1 MEPRRAFRF
10 GVVCARGHSRHDW
23 WEKARKAEQLGYATL
38 LVPDHL
44 QDQLA
49 PVPALLAAADATTT
63 LRIGSHVFANDF
75 RHPVLLAKEA
85 ATLDLLSDGR
95 FELGLGAGWMRAEY
109 DQAGLAFE
117 PPGVRVGRLEE
128 AIRLIK
134 QLLSGGPT
142 TFTGTHYT
150 VTDLPEL
157 PSPYLSRLLKPVQQ
171 PHPPILMG
179 GGGPRLLAL
188 AAREADIVSIVL
200 RSRMDGSGLDRADF
214 AAASMARKVR
224 QVQAAAGERWTT
236 LELSTLI
243 QRVVVTDD
251 PYTPATQLGERYGLS
266 PEQVLESPF
275 ILLGTV
281 AQLCD
286 VLHARREQYGLSYI
300 AVFEPSMDAFAPVVA
315 RLAHQ

>member
-10 GVVCARGHSRHDW
+10 GVVCWQSRSRHEW
-23 WEKARKAEQLGYATL
+23 REKARQAEQLGYATF

-75 RHPVLLAKEA
+75 RHPVMLAKEA

-95 FELGLGAGWMRAEY
+95 FELGLGAGYLRAEY

-117 PPGVRVGRLEE
+117 APGVCVGRLEE

-134 QLLSGGPT
+134 RLLSEGPT

-150 VTDLPEL
+150 VTDLPGL
-157 PSPYLSRLLKPVQQ
+157 PKSVQQ
-171 PHPPILMG
+171 PHPPILLG

-200 RSRMDGSGLDRADF
+200 RSRTDGSGLDLTDF
-214 AAASMARKVR
+214 TAASMARKVM
-224 QVQAAAGERWTT
+224 QVQAAAGDRWTT

-251 PYTPATQLGERYGLS
+251 RS
-266 PEQVLESPF
+266 PRP
-275 ILLGTV
+275 
-281 AQLCD
+281 
-286 VLHARREQYGLSYI
+286 
-300 AVFEPSMDAFAPVVA
+300 PN
-315 RLAHQ
+315 

>member
-10 GVVCARGHSRHDW
+10 GVVCWQARSRHDW
-23 WEKARKAEQLGYATL
+23 MEKARQAEQLGYATF

-75 RHPVLLAKEA
+75 RHPVMLAKEA

-95 FELGLGAGWMRAEY
+95 FELGLGAGYLRVEY
-109 DQAGLAFE
+109 NQAGLVFV

-150 VTDLPEL
+150 VTDLPGL
-157 PSPYLSRLLKPVQQ
+157 PKPAQQ
-171 PHPPILMG
+171 PQPPILMG

-200 RSRMDGSGLDRADF
+200 RSRTDGSGLDLADI
-214 AAASMARKVR
+214 AAASMARKVM
-224 QVQAAAGERWTT
+224 QVQAAAGDRWTT

-251 PYTPATQLGERYGLS
+251 WDTPATQLGERYGLP

-281 AQLCD
+281 AQLCE

-300 AVFEPSMDAFAPVVA
+300 VVFEPSMDAFAPVVA

>member
-10 GVVCARGHSRHDW
+10 GVACARGHSRHDW
-23 WEKARKAEQLGYATL
+23 WEKARKAEQLGYATF

-44 QDQLA
+44 QDQFA

-63 LRIGSHVFANDF
+63 IRIGSHVFANDF
-75 RHPVLLAKEA
+75 RHPVMLAKEA

-95 FELGLGAGWMRAEY
+95 FELGLGAGWLRAEY
-109 DQAGLAFE
+109 DQAGLVFE

-128 AIRLIK
+128 AVRLIK
-134 QLLSGGPT
+134 RLLSEAPIT
-142 TFTGTHYT
+142 VTGTHYP
-150 VTDLPEL
+150 VTYRNLPGL
-157 PSPYLSRLLKPVQQ
+157 PKSVQQ
-171 PHPPILMG
+171 PHPPILLG

-200 RSRMDGSGLDRADF
+200 RSRADGSGLDRTDF
-214 AAASMARKVR
+214 TAASMARKVA
-224 QVQAAAGERWTT
+224 QVQAAAGDRWTT

-251 PYTPATQLGERYGLS
+251 PYPVATQLGERFGLP
-266 PEQVLESPF
+266 PEQVLESPY

-281 AQLCD
+281 AQLCE
-286 VLHARREQYGLSYI
+286 VLQARREQYGLSYI
-300 AVFEPSMDAFAPVVA
+300 VVFEPGMDAFAPVVA
-315 RLAHQ
+315 RLANR

>member
-10 GVVCARGHSRHDW
+10 GVVCWQSRSRHEW
-23 WEKARKAEQLGYATL
+23 REKARQAEQLGYATF

-75 RHPVLLAKEA
+75 RHPVMLAKEA

-95 FELGLGAGWMRAEY
+95 FELGLGAGYLRAEY

-117 PPGVRVGRLEE
+117 APGVCVGRLEE

-134 QLLSGGPT
+134 RLLSEGPT

-150 VTDLPEL
+150 VTDLPGL
-157 PSPYLSRLLKPVQQ
+157 PKSVQQ
-171 PHPPILMG
+171 PHPPILLG

-200 RSRMDGSGLDRADF
+200 RSRTDGSGLDLTDF
-214 AAASMARKVR
+214 TAASMARKVM
-224 QVQAAAGERWTT
+224 QVQAAAGDRWTT

-251 PYTPATQLGERYGLS
+251 RYPAATQLGERFGLP
-266 PEQVLESPF
+266 PEQVLESPY

-281 AQLCD
+281 AQLCE
-286 VLHARREQYGLSYI
+286 VLQARREQYGLSYI
-300 AVFEPSMDAFAPVVA
+300 VVFEPGMDAFAPVVA
-315 RLAHQ
+315 RLANR

>member
-10 GVVCARGHSRHDW
+10 GVACAWGDSRHDW
-23 WEKARKAEQLGYATL
+23 REKARKAEQLGYATF

-44 QDQLA
+44 QDHFA
-49 PVPALLAAADATTT
+49 PVPALLAAAEATTT
-63 LRIGSHVFANDF
+63 IRIGSHVFANDF
-75 RHPVLLAKEA
+75 RHPVMLAKEA

-95 FELGLGAGWMRAEY
+95 FELGLGAGWLRAEY
-109 DQAGLAFE
+109 DQAGLAFA

-134 QLLSGGPT
+134 QLLSGGHT

-150 VTDLPEL
+150 VTDLPGL
-157 PSPYLSRLLKPVQQ
+157 PSPYLSGLLKPVQQ

-200 RSRMDGSGLDRADF
+200 RSRTDGSGLDRTDF

-224 QVQAAAGERWTT
+224 QVQAAAGERWTA
-236 LELSTLI
+236 LELSTLL
-243 QRVVVTDD
+243 QRAVVTED
-251 PYTPATQLGERYGLS
+251 PYTPAT
-266 PEQVLESPF
+266 
-275 ILLGTV
+275 
-281 AQLCD
+281 
-286 VLHARREQYGLSYI
+286 H
-300 AVFEPSMDAFAPVVA
+300 
-315 RLAHQ
+315 